1 MHQGPQSEP
10 NALRLVETHTGIPA
24 PRLIDFGEY
33 NGNTYLIMTHIP
45 GRDLAEV
52 SHLMSYAERDLFAD
66 DLARCVAQL
75 RKIPNNTPY
84 LFADTVG
91 GRVVDHRIPDGRG
104 GPSKTEADFNN
115 HLVSHLACS
124 FVDAVDGLSPPRS
137 HASCFIHSDFHAT
150 NSMVE
155 GGGGWLAGIVDWECA
170 GYKPEY

>member
-1 MHQGPQSEP
+1 MHLPQRVHQGPQSEP

-33 NGNTYLIMTHIP
+33 NTYLIMTHIR

-52 SHLMSYAERDLFAD
+52 AHLMSYAERDLFAD

-104 GPSKTEADFNN
+104 GPFNTEADFNN

-124 FVDAVDGLSPPRS
+124 FVNAVDGLSPPRS
-137 HASCFIHSDFHAT
+137 HASYFTHSDLHAT
-150 NSMVE
+150 NLMVE
-155 GGGGWLAGIVDWECA
+155 GGGWRALSTGSVRVQA
-170 GYKPEY
+170 